1 MRAPSAAFLP
11 VLALAALVPTA
22 SVRAQLVIDP
32 NKPPPA
38 ESGAPTPPRPRVPA
52 PPPRNTAPAPPA
64 RPAPATPAPAT
75 PAPGGDTPDPA
86 GKPPPLHDMPD
97 PAPRRP
103 GPPSRPETRP
113 ESRVQP
119 GSPPT
124 PGAPTGKPPPLDPN
138 DAPPPGAGREVSTG
152 TGFVITDRQALT
164 NDHVVRDC
172 RTVRA
177 RTAEGREV
185 TATVRA
191 RDNRRDL
198 ALLDLREAAGPPL
211 TFRAEP
217 AIRRGE
223 SVVTYGFPLAGM
235 LSSGPTLTTGDI
247 SALAGL
253 ADNRAHFQISAPVQ
267 PGNSGGPLLD
277 LAGNVVGIITS
288 KLNAQ
293 RVAQR
298 TGDIPQ
304 NVNFAVKTEEALA
317 FLREQR
323 VTPRTATS
331 APGAR
336 TAAEVGETVHPSV
349 LFLRCLR

>member
-1 MRAPSAAFLP
+1 MRVPPAALLP
-11 VLALAALVPTA
+11 VLVLAALLPAAPGRT
-22 SVRAQLVIDP
+22 QLVIDP

-38 ESGAPTPPRPRVPA
+38 NAAPPRASGPRAAIPA
-52 PPPRNTAPAPPA
+52 PS
-64 RPAPATPAPAT
+64 
-75 PAPGGDTPDPA
+75 PDSADPS

-103 GPPSRPETRP
+103 GPPSRPENRP
-113 ESRVQP
+113 ESRAQPRAQPPVQP
-119 GSPPT
+119 
-124 PGAPTGKPPPLDPN
+124 PGNAPAGKPPPLDPN
-138 DAPPPGAGREVSTG
+138 EIPPPGTGREVSSG
-152 TGFVITDRQALT
+152 TGFIIGDRQLLT

-172 RTVRA
+172 RNLRA
-177 RTAEGREV
+177 RTAEGREI
-185 TATVRA
+185 TATTRA

-198 ALLDLREAAGPPL
+198 ALLDLREPAGPPL
-211 TFRAEP
+211 AFRAEP

-277 LAGNVVGIITS
+277 LAGNVVGVITS

-304 NVNFAVKTEEALA
+304 NVNFAVKAEEVLA

-323 VTPRTATS
+323 ITPRTATS
-331 APGAR
+331 TGTR
-336 TAAEVGETVHPSV
+336 TAAEVGEAAHPSV

>member
-1 MRAPSAAFLP
+1 MRVPL
-11 VLALAALVPTA
+11 VAALPALLLVA
-22 SVRAQLVIDP
+22 SPGLAQLV
-32 NKPPPA
+32 
-38 ESGAPTPPRPRVPA
+38 PA
-52 PPPRNTAPAPPA
+52 P
-64 RPAPATPAPAT
+64 
-75 PAPGGDTPDPA
+75 
-86 GKPPPLHDMPD
+86 GKPPPLGAPGQQDIPPPSTGAPVGKPPPLYDMPD

-103 GPPSRPETRP
+103 GPPSRPESRP
-113 ESRVQP
+113 RPPANTPP
-119 GSPPT
+119 GNGP
-124 PGAPTGKPPPLDPN
+124 AGKPPPLGPN
-138 DAPPPGAGREVSTG
+138 EAPPRGGREVSSG
-152 TGFVITDRQALT
+152 TGFVVADRQALT

-172 RTVRA
+172 RSIRA
-177 RTAEGREV
+177 RNAEGREI
-185 TATVRA
+185 TATIRA
-191 RDNRRDL
+191 TDTVRDL

-211 TFRAEP
+211 TFRSGP
-217 AIRRGE
+217 NIRRGD

-235 LSSGPTLTTGDI
+235 LASGPTLTTGAI

-277 LAGNVVGIITS
+277 LSGNVVGIITS

-317 FLREQR
+317 FLREQSVR
-323 VTPRTATS
+323 PRTAAS
-331 APGAR
+331 ASQR
-336 TAAEVGETVHPSV
+336 DAAEVGEAVHPSV